1 MKCFEIL
8 KIEPTK
14 DIKIIKKAYAKE
26 IRLHHPEDDEEGYMK
41 VRSAYEEAMAYA
53 KGNNKH
59 LFSGKIT
66 TNNNSYGEIH
76 IENKSFIWPSSVII
90 VEGEVVGYIRDYVNA
105 KPLCEIN
112 PLNISLDKLSKSI
125 PVIQKDIEIISEAG
139 IKTYDMMYNTLYGSS
154 GFKVID
160 HEDYAF
166 SNKPVSDLIRINNDS
181 LNYEIMYFLVDCYFN
196 EFVNDYKLLKDMYDK
211 SGVDILEFI
220 NLFRKYLSEY
230 IGSDVKRLRDAKK
243 CMNKNIRL
251 IKKYERNMFSR
262 K

>member
-1 MKCFEIL
+1 MVFNSKENFMLFLKRLDYIGAGSQAVVYLNKKSGKVFKVFHQFFE
-8 KIEPTK
+8 E
-14 DIKIIKKAYAKE
+14 
-26 IRLHHPEDDEEGYMK
+26 DEEDF
-41 VRSAYEEAMAYA
+41 
-53 KGNNKH
+53 
-59 LFSGKIT
+59 FSRYSS
-66 TNNNSYGEIH
+66 NDFLRFSN